1 MKNLI
6 LICLLAQITW
16 GCSHLEKAK
25 NEKISVG
32 ATQLDLSSSPK
43 GSAKQPRLRPAKVTI
58 RHVDDQ
64 VKDGVFIPAH
74 LEYEISEPSRW
85 EE

>member
-6 LICLLAQITW
+6 LICLLVQIAW

-25 NEKISVG
+25 EKKIQVG
-32 ATQLDLSSSPK
+32 STQLDLSSDPK
-43 GSAKQPRLRPAKVTI
+43 GSQKQPRLKPAKVTI

-85 EE
+85 EQ